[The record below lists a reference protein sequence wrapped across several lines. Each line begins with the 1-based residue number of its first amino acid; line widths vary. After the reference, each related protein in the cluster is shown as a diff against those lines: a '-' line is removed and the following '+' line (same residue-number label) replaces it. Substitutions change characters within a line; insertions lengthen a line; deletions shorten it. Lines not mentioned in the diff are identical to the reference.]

1 MAGKADFAGGSSG
14 VGQGS
19 SPGTYARGWG
29 SGAGR
34 YMGGAPLLGGAP
46 DAGTPGT
53 QLYSSP
59 ASSQLAGYAGGY
71 TSPEGS
77 RVGAVMTVPQAMA
90 LEAEAKR
97 RVEKARADK
106 MTELDRTVLWYLEP
120 GMGGG

>member
-1 MAGKADFAGGSSG
+1 
-14 VGQGS
+14 
-19 SPGTYARGWG
+19 
-29 SGAGR
+29 
-34 YMGGAPLLGGAP
+34 MGGAPLLGGAP

-90 LEAEAKR
+90 LEDEAKR
-97 RVEKARADK
+97 IEKARVDK
-106 MTELDRTVLWYLEP
+106 MTEMDRQAESWQDILKLPQVQQWGGRAVDIA
-120 GMGGG
+120 GMGQQGSRGVPWWMDPSMVGG